1 MKQVVDQIAAKG
13 FSESHLKSFSQWLL
27 PVAGKFD
34 RTGSGD
40 SECGRGCRRVDALP
54 SLGQVAKPLGKHRRI
69 LAEIHR
75 ITGSSP
81 DQSRGLRNRLR
92 DHRLPGR
99 PL

>member
-13 FSESHLKSFSQWLL
+13 FSESHLKSFERWLP

-40 SECGRGCRRVDALP
+40 SVCGRGCRRVGALP
-54 SLGQVAKPLGKHRRI
+54 SLGPVAKPLGKHRRM

-81 DQSRGLRNRLR
+81 DPFRGLRNRLR
-92 DHRLPGR
+92 DHRLLGR
-99 PL
+99 HL

>member
-1 MKQVVDQIAAKG
+1 MKQFAYQIAAKRI
-13 FSESHLKSFSQWLL
+13 SESRLKAFEQWLS

-54 SLGQVAKPLGKHRRI
+54 SLGQVAKPLGKHRKI

-92 DHRLPGR
+92 DHRLLGR
-99 PL
+99 HQ

>member
-1 MKQVVDQIAAKG
+1 MKQVPYQIAAKRI
-13 FSESHLKSFSQWLL
+13 SESRLKAFEQWLP
-27 PVAGKFD
+27 PVADKFD

-54 SLGQVAKPLGKHRRI
+54 SLGQVAKPLGTYRRI

-81 DQSRGLRNRLR
+81 DQSRDLRSRLR
-92 DHRLPGR
+92 DHRLLGR
-99 PL
+99 HL